1 MNKFGA
7 FYEYFMKELLV
18 LQKNAQAPKRKL
30 NRKSSI
36 ILIVAIV
43 LFVGFFAVQC
53 IINYSQAKD
62 NKRQAAA
69 IDAQIAEIAA
79 ENETKENFLKE
90 ENHDEYYEKIA
101 REDYN
106 YGKPGE
112 RVFYDS
118 SVGN

>member
-1 MNKFGA
+1 
-7 FYEYFMKELLV
+7 MKELLV
-18 LQKNAQAPKRKL
+18 LQNNAQARTRKIT
-30 NRKSSI
+30 RKNSI

-43 LFVGFFAVQC
+43 LIVGFFAVQC
-53 IINYSQAKD
+53 IINYTQAAE
-62 NKRQAAA
+62 NKRQAKA
-69 IDAQIAEIAA
+69 IDEQISEIAST
-79 ENETKENFLKE
+79 NKDKERFLQE

-118 SVGN
+118 SFGN

>member
-1 MNKFGA
+1 MNKVWD
-7 FYEYFMKELLV
+7 FYEYFVKELLV
-18 LQKNAQAPKRKL
+18 LQKNAQTPKRKI

-53 IINYSQAKD
+53 IINYTQAKD
-62 NKRQAAA
+62 NKSEADA
-69 IDAQIAEIAA
+69 IDAQISAIAA

-90 ENHDEYYEKIA
+90 ENHDEYYEKVA